1 MSRFVSPRVFFVLI
15 AALAIGGAVAACGTA
30 PAPAPAPASSSRS
43 SGSFNLAAIKKQV
56 AALEQGAT
64 VYEGPTE
71 PVKVPKHIKIA
82 VIPCSE
88 ALAGCEDAS
97 LGVEAVAKRLGWSVT
112 LYNGDGTPSGMND
125 AMQEAVTSGANA
137 IITGAV
143 NPAFIVSGLKAAAA
157 KGIPV
162 GSATEGVAPSPGGYK
177 FDIGPNYQTMGEADG
192 DYIIANSNGKAVF
205 VPWNDLEYSSVVAF
219 VDAVTAT
226 VKECMTCTVLPTQ
239 QFVSADV
246 SVTSLGAR
254 VVDLLRTN
262 PSIDYMVAGYDPA
275 AAVMVPAIDSAGLR
289 GKVKIVSVIGAGQ
302 NLAYVQVGNVQTA
315 DIGYDSNYV
324 GYMAVYQMARLLDH
338 MSLWTTPGVTNP
350 IYEYSGDVPMKLYT
364 SSDPNFPIGNY
375 DANSTLHYVPKM
387 QALFGLN

>member
-1 MSRFVSPRVFFVLI
+1 MSRLVRLQVFVLI

-30 PAPAPAPASSSRS
+30 STPASSSRS
-43 SGSFNLAAIKKQV
+43 SGSFNLAAIKTQV
-56 AALEQGAT
+56 TALEKGAT

-71 PVKVPKHIKIA
+71 AVKVPKHIKLA
-82 VIPCSE
+82 VVPCSA
-88 ALAGCEDAS
+88 ALAGCENAS
-97 LGVEAVAKRLGWSVT
+97 LGVAAVAKRLGWSVT

-125 AMQEAVTSGANA
+125 AMQQAVTSGANA

-177 FDIGPNYQTMGEADG
+177 FDIGPNYQTMGQADG
-192 DYIIANSNGKAVF
+192 DYIVANSNGKAVF

-226 VKECMTCTVLPTQ
+226 VKKCTTCRVLPTQ

-262 PSIDYMVAGYDPA
+262 PAIDYMVAGYDPA

-289 GKVKIVSVIGAGQ
+289 DKVKIVSVIGAAQ
-302 NLAYVQVGNVQTA
+302 NLAYVQTGNVQTA

-324 GYMAVYQMARLLDH
+324 GYMAVYQMTRLLDH
-338 MSLWTTPGVTNP
+338 MPLWTTAGVTNP

-375 DANSTLHYVPKM
+375 DANSTLHYVTKM

>member
-1 MSRFVSPRVFFVLI
+1 MSRFVRPQVFVLL
-15 AALAIGGAVAACGTA
+15 AALAIGGSVAACGTA
-30 PAPAPAPASSSRS
+30 STPASKPAANSKSL
-43 SGSFNLAAIKKQV
+43 GSFNLAAIKKQV
-56 AALEQGAT
+56 AVLEEGAT
-64 VYEGPTE
+64 VYEGPTQA
-71 PVKVPKHIKIA
+71 VKVPTHIKLA
-82 VIPCSE
+82 VVPCSE

-125 AMQEAVTSGANA
+125 AMQQAVTSGANA

-226 VKECMTCTVLPTQ
+226 VKKCTTCTVLPTQ

-262 PSIDYMVAGYDPA
+262 PNIDYMVAGYDPA

-289 GKVKIVSVIGAGQ
+289 NKVKIVSVIGAAE
-302 NLAYVQVGNVQTA
+302 NLAYVKAGNVQTA
-315 DIGYDSNYV
+315 DVGYDSNYV
-324 GYMAVYQMARLLDH
+324 GYMAVYQITRILDH

-350 IYEYSGDVPMKLYT
+350 IYEYSGDVPMILYT

-375 DANSTLHYVPKM
+375 DANGTLHYVSKM
-387 QALFGLN
+387 QALFGLK

>member
-1 MSRFVSPRVFFVLI
+1 MSRFVSRQVFVLI

-30 PAPAPAPASSSRS
+30 SAPDPSSGT

-56 AALEQGAT
+56 VALENGAT
-64 VYEGPTE
+64 SYEGPTQA
-71 PVKVPKHIKIA
+71 VKVPKHIKLA
-82 VIPCSE
+82 VVPCSE

-112 LYNGDGTPSGMND
+112 LYNGDGTPSGMDD
-125 AMQEAVTSGANA
+125 AMQQAVTSGANA

-226 VKECMTCTVLPTQ
+226 VKKCTTCTVLPTQ

-254 VVDLLRTN
+254 VVDLLRTK

-289 GKVKIVSVIGAGQ
+289 GKVKLVSVIGAAQ
-302 NLAYVQVGNVQTA
+302 NLAYVKAGNVQTA
-315 DIGYDSNYV
+315 DVAYDSNYV
-324 GYMAVYQMARLLDH
+324 GYMAVYQITRLLDH

-364 SSDPNFPIGNY
+364 SSDPTFPIGNY
-375 DANSTLHYVPKM
+375 DADSTLHYVSKM
-387 QALFGLN
+387 QALFGLK

>member
-1 MSRFVSPRVFFVLI
+1 MSRSVSPQVFVLI
-15 AALAIGGAVAACGTA
+15 VALAIGSAVAACGTA
-30 PAPAPAPASSSRS
+30 SAPASSSRS
-43 SGSFNLAAIKKQV
+43 SSSFNLAAVKNQV
-56 AALEQGAT
+56 AALEKGAT
-64 VYEGPTE
+64 IYEGPTQA
-71 PVKVPKHIKIA
+71 VKVPKHIKLA
-82 VIPCSE
+82 VVPCSE

-125 AMQEAVTSGANA
+125 AMQQAVTSGANA

-162 GSATEGVAPSPGGYK
+162 GSATEGVAPSPGGYE

-226 VKECMTCTVLPTQ
+226 VKKCTTCTVLPTQ

-254 VVDLLRTN
+254 VVDLVRTN
-262 PSIDYMVAGYDPA
+262 PNVDYMVAGYDPA

-289 GKVKIVSVIGAGQ
+289 DKVKIVSVIGAAQ
-302 NLAYVQVGNVQTA
+302 NLAYVKSGNVQTA
-315 DIGYDSNYV
+315 DIAYDSNYV
-324 GYMAVYQMARLLDH
+324 GYMAVYQMTRILDH
-338 MSLWTTPGVTNP
+338 MPLWTTPGVSNP
-350 IYEYSGDVPMKLYT
+350 IYKYSGDVPLKLYT
-364 SSDPNFPIGNY
+364 SSDPNFLIGNY
-375 DANSTLHYVPKM
+375 DANSTLHYVAKM

>member
-1 MSRFVSPRVFFVLI
+1 MSRFVRPQVYVLI
-15 AALAIGGAVAACGTA
+15 AALAIGGAVTACGTA
-30 PAPAPAPASSSRS
+30 SAPASAPASSGRS

-56 AALEQGAT
+56 AVLEEGAT
-64 VYEGPTE
+64 VYEGPTQAV
-71 PVKVPKHIKIA
+71 PVPKHIKLA
-82 VIPCSE
+82 VVPCSE

-97 LGVEAVAKRLGWSVT
+97 LGVAAVAKRLGWSVT
-112 LYNGDGTPSGMND
+112 FYNGDGTPSGMND
-125 AMQEAVTSGANA
+125 AMQQAVTSGANA

-162 GSATEGVAPSPGGYK
+162 GSATEGVAPSAGGYR

-226 VKECMTCTVLPTQ
+226 VKQCTTCTVLSTQ

-275 AAVMVPAIDSAGLR
+275 AAVMVPAIDNAGLR
-289 GKVKIVSVIGAGQ
+289 GKVKIVSVIGAAQ
-302 NLAYVQVGNVQTA
+302 NLAYVKAGNVQAA
-315 DIGYDSNYV
+315 DIAYDSNYV
-324 GYMAVYQMARLLDH
+324 GYMAVYQITRLLDH
-338 MSLWTTPGVTNP
+338 MSLWITPGVTNP

-364 SSDPNFPIGNY
+364 STDPDFSIGNY
-375 DANSTLHYVPKM
+375 DANSTLHYVSKM
-387 QALFGLN
+387 QALFELN

>member
-1 MSRFVSPRVFFVLI
+1 MSRFVSPRVYVLI
-15 AALAIGGAVAACGTA
+15 AALAIGGTVAACGTA
-30 PAPAPAPASSSRS
+30 SAPAPAPASSSGS

-56 AALEQGAT
+56 AALEAGAT
-64 VYEGPTE
+64 SYEGPTE
-71 PVKVPKHIKIA
+71 AVNVPKHIKLA
-82 VIPCSE
+82 VVPCSE

-125 AMQEAVTSGANA
+125 AMEQAVTSGANA

-226 VKECMTCTVLPTQ
+226 VKKCTTCTVVPTQ

-275 AAVMVPAIDSAGLR
+275 AAVMVPAIDNAGLR
-289 GKVKIVSVIGAGQ
+289 GKVKIVSVIGAAQ
-302 NLAYVQVGNVQTA
+302 NLAYVKAGNVQTA
-315 DIGYDSNYV
+315 DIAYDSNYV
-324 GYMAVYQMARLLDH
+324 GYMAVYQITRLLDH

-364 SSDPNFPIGNY
+364 SNDPNFSIGNY
-375 DANSTLHYVPKM
+375 DANSTLHYVSKM
-387 QALFGLN
+387 QALFELN